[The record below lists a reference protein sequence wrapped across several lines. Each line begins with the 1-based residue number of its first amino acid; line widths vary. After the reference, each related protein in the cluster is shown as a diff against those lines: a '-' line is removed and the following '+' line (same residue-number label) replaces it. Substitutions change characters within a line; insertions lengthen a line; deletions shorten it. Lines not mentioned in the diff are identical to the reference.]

1 MKYWFVFA
9 VSVMMA
15 FASPATA
22 GFKEGI
28 VAFKSNDYKTAK
40 AEWLPLA
47 QGGHALAQYNLGIMY
62 RKGLGVRKDQLQALK
77 WYQSAAGNG
86 LAKAQYSLGVF
97 YEKGRGGLP
106 KNVTAA
112 VNLYMQAAE
121 GGNSYAQLALA
132 RHLENGEGAERDLV
146 EAMTWY
152 IIAAKSSKGKLRR
165 KTAQAR
171 DKLKDSLSDD
181 EVSMAEEFA
190 REWLR
195 DIRRSQP
202 KKK

>member
-1 MKYWFVFA
+1 MKFWFVFVVSA
-9 VSVMMA
+9 VMALTGSVN
-15 FASPATA
+15 A

-28 VAFKSNDYKTAK
+28 AAYKKKDYRTAM

-47 QGGHALAQYNLGIMY
+47 EGGHALAQYNLGIMY
-62 RKGLGVRKDQLQALK
+62 RKGLGVEKDQLKALK
-77 WYQSAAGNG
+77 WYQSAADNG
-86 LAKAQYSLGVF
+86 LAKAQYGLGLF

-112 VNLYMQAAE
+112 VNLYMQSAE
-121 GGNSYAQLALA
+121 GGNAYAQLALA
-132 RHLENGEGAERDLV
+132 KHLENGKGAERDLV

-165 KTAQAR
+165 KSAEAR
-171 DKLKDSLSDD
+171 DKLKDSLSGD

-195 DIRRSQP
+195 DIRRSKP